1 MTTTTVVAPPTTD
14 LRALAVTAG
23 GVLFA
28 IGNAMHPWEHDEAAL
43 TYPTWAGAHVVFAA
57 GAVLVAAGLGA
68 LRQRLARSK
77 AAVVGLGFLWVA
89 LVLMPVSSYAEA
101 YVAPAVGRD
110 GFTAIEESTVLFG
123 LVSGL
128 PLLIGPLL
136 IVFGA
141 LRHKLLPLWITLS
154 FLGTTLGLVLA
165 PAVPKEGY
173 AIIPGTVI
181 FGLGIAAAGWLS
193 FHVKR
198 STDDRDRAPE

>member
-1 MTTTTVVAPPTTD
+1 MTTTTVVAPPTSTNAK
-14 LRALAVTAG
+14 ALAVVAG

-28 IGNAMHPWEHDEAAL
+28 VGNAMHPWEHNEAAL
-43 TYPTWAGAHVVFAA
+43 SAPTWAGAHVVFAT
-57 GAVLVAAGLGA
+57 GAVLIAAGLGA

-110 GFTAIEESTVLFG
+110 GFTAIEESTILFG

-136 IVFGA
+136 VVFGA
-141 LRHKLLPLWITLS
+141 LRHKLLPTWITLS
-154 FLGTTLGLVLA
+154 FLGTTLGLVLG

-181 FGLGIAAAGWLS
+181 FGLGVAAAGWLS
-193 FHVKR
+193 RK
-198 STDDRDRAPE
+198 PERFM